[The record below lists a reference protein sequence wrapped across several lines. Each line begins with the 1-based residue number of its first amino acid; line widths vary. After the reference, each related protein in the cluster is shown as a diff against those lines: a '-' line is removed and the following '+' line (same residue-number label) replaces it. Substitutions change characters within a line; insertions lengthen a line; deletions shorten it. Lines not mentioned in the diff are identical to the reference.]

1 MKQQSEQARMQLVGS
16 YRFMVELDGLLVAGF
31 SEVGGLAVETD
42 TEEYAEGG
50 LNQFV
55 HRFPSRT
62 KHVPLSLKRGMTLS
76 DELWNWYADVVEG
89 QIERKSGSI
98 ILYNERD
105 QEFRRWNFYD
115 AYPTKWSGPDLN
127 ASASEIAV
135 EYIELTHNGF
145 KMM

>member
-76 DELWNWYADVVEG
+76 DELWNWYANVVEG

>member
-1 MKQQSEQARMQLVGS
+1 MKQQSEQARTQLVGS

-31 SEVGGLAVETD
+31 SEVGGLSVETE

-50 LNQFV
+50 LNQYV
-55 HRFPSRT
+55 HRLPART

-89 QIERKSGSI
+89 QITRKSGSI

-115 AYPTKWSGPDLN
+115 AYPTKWSGPELN